1 MNQIETI
8 DPAVV
13 EASRRATGD
22 ETPIDFRTLVDAPVA
37 DIRAAYD
44 ATCVYWNASPP
55 AVAAVSDIALEGPH
69 GELRARI
76 YRPSEA
82 TLPGLLYFHGGG
94 FMLGSIETHDTMC
107 RLLAREAQA
116 AVISVDYRLAPEHR
130 FPVAV
135 EECVFACDWLVQHGA
150 EIGVDTARLA
160 VGGDSA
166 GANLALTVLNERR
179 TPLRAGILFYGCYGH
194 LPELGYPLG
203 PAAKAY
209 GDGRYGLGLDLMRRF
224 YTDYL
229 RDDADGHDPRFC
241 SLRGDVRGLPPVLLT
256 AAALDPLRD
265 DAEAF
270 RLHLEAADVPHRY
283 ILYPGMPH
291 GFLKLAPEV
300 DTAQQGLRDAAAYL
314 QEHWGA
320 EARPGH

>member
-1 MNQIETI
+1 MNQVETI

-44 ATCVYWNASPP
+44 ETCLYWNASPP
-55 AVAAVSDIALEGPH
+55 AMAVVTDTALEGPH

-82 TLPGLLYFHGGG
+82 VLPGLLYFHGGG
-94 FMLGSIETHDTMC
+94 FMLGSVETHDTMC

-130 FPVAV
+130 FPIAV
-135 EECVFACDWLVQHGA
+135 EECVFACDWLVEHGA
-150 EIGVDTARLA
+150 EFGVDTGRLA

-179 TPLRAGILFYGCYGH
+179 TPLCAGILFYGCYGH

-203 PAAKAY
+203 AAAKAY

-224 YTDYL
+224 YADYL

-241 SLRGDVRGLPPVLLT
+241 SLRSDVRGLPPVLLT

-300 DTAQQGLRDAAAYL
+300 DAAQQGLRDAAAYL
-314 QEHWGA
+314 QEHW
-320 EARPGH
+320 RH

>member
-1 MNQIETI
+1 MTQTETI
-8 DPAVV
+8 DPAFVA
-13 EASRRATGD
+13 ASRRAAGD
-22 ETPIDFRTLVDAPVA
+22 TPPIDFRTLVEAPAA

-44 ATCVYWNASPP
+44 GTCVHWNASPP
-55 AVAAVSDIALEGPH
+55 AVAAVRDVTLDGPH
-69 GELRARI
+69 GDLPARI
-76 YRPSEA
+76 YRPSDEA
-82 TLPGLLYFHGGG
+82 LPGLLYFHGGG

-107 RLLAREAQA
+107 RLLARDAGA
-116 AVISVDYRLAPEHR
+116 AVVSVDYRLAPEHR

-135 EECVFACDWLVQHGA
+135 EECVFACDWLAAHGA
-150 EIGVDTARLA
+150 EIGVDTGRLA

-179 TPLRAGILFYGCYGH
+179 APLRAGILLYGCYGH

-203 PAAKAY
+203 AAAKAY
-209 GDGRYGLGLDLMRRF
+209 GDGRYGLGLDIMRRF
-224 YTDYL
+224 YADYL
-229 RDDADGHDPRFC
+229 RDDADGLDPRFC
-241 SLRGDVRGLPPVLLT
+241 SLRSDVRGLPPVLLT

-270 RLHLEAADVPHRY
+270 RKHLEAAGAPHRY

-300 DTAQQGLRDAAAYL
+300 DAARQGIRDAAAYL
-314 QEHWGA
+314 QEQWG
-320 EARPGH
+320 P

>member
-1 MNQIETI
+1 MNHIETI

-22 ETPIDFRTLVDAPVA
+22 TPPIDFRTLVDAPVA

-44 ATCVYWNASPP
+44 ATCVYWNATPP
-55 AVAAVSDIALEGPH
+55 AIAAVTEIALEGPY

-107 RLLAREAQA
+107 RLLARESRA

-135 EECVFACDWLVQHGA
+135 EECLFACDWLVEHGA

-203 PAAKAY
+203 AAAKAY
-209 GDGRYGLGLDLMRRF
+209 GDGRYGLGLDIMRRF
-224 YTDYL
+224 YADYL

-241 SLRGDVRGLPPVLLT
+241 SLRSDVRGLPPVLLT

-270 RLHLEAADVPHRY
+270 RLHLEAASVPHRY

-300 DTAQQGLRDAAAYL
+300 DAARQGLRDAATYL
-314 QEHWGA
+314 QEHW
-320 EARPGH
+320 EH